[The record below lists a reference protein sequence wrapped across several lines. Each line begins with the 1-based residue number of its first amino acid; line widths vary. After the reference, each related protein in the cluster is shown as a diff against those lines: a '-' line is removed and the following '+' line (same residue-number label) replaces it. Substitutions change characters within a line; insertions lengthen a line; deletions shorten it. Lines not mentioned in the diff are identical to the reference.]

1 MVGLDGVDDVLFFL
15 VLAAELHTKLDVGAL
30 HLVVNGLADIV
41 QQTRTLGGGHIGA
54 QLRRHHAGDM
64 GHLDGVL
71 QHILAVAGAVMQAA
85 QQLLQLRMHASHA
98 GFQSSTLALG
108 ADDSVHLPAGLLH
121 HFLNVGGMDTAV
133 GNELLQRQAGHL
145 AAHRLEAGHGDGLR
159 RIVDDQI
166 GTGERLQCAD
176 VAALAADDTA
186 LHLVIGQG
194 NHADGNLSHMVR
206 GTALDGSGH
215 DLTGTLVGLVLGTGL
230 DLLDLHGGFVSDLRL
245 HLPDQIF
252 LGLLGCEAGN
262 ALQHLGLA
270 ALDELDL
277 ILFSEEGFVLLGQS
291 LLLFL
296 DGIGLAVDVL
306 FLLLQTAFL
315 LLQVRSALLNFLLV
329 FRTVS
334 QDLFLR
340 LQQSL
345 ALLALGAFDRL
356 VDDAPGLIL
365 SAGNFLFRYLFA
377 VLNADK
383 EANQQRNNS
392 RNSRYNVA
400 NCGHDWSTSCKC
412 V

>member
-1 MVGLDGVDDVLFFL
+1 M
-15 VLAAELHTKLDVGAL
+15 
-30 HLVVNGLADIV
+30 
-41 QQTRTLGGGHIGA
+41 
-54 QLRRHHAGDM
+54 
-64 GHLDGVL
+64 
-71 QHILAVAGAVMQAA
+71 
-85 QQLLQLRMHASHA
+85 
-98 GFQSSTLALG
+98 
-108 ADDSVHLPAGLLH
+108 
-121 HFLNVGGMDTAV
+121 
-133 GNELLQRQAGHL
+133 
-145 AAHRLEAGHGDGLR
+145 
-159 RIVDDQI
+159 
-166 GTGERLQCAD
+166 
-176 VAALAADDTA
+176 
-186 LHLVIGQG
+186 
-194 NHADGNLSHMVR
+194 
-206 GTALDGSGH
+206 
-215 DLTGTLVGLVLGTGL
+215 
-230 DLLDLHGGFVSDLRL
+230 
-245 HLPDQIF
+245 
-252 LGLLGCEAGN
+252 
-262 ALQHLGLA
+262 
-270 ALDELDL
+270 
-277 ILFSEEGFVLLGQS
+277 LLGQS